1 MTGIVRLASIYQR
14 RHVFAL
20 SVVFACSL
28 PTITRAEVH
37 IEGSPSAVRITTSR
51 DTISDVLSALAATFK
66 VRYRT
71 AIPLS
76 APADAT
82 YSGSF
87 RQVISHLLDGYNYV
101 IKTDDSKTVEI
112 VVLSERGEAVN
123 SPKAPTDKP
132 QVLRVQPSTDESAEA
147 VGLCISR
154 GKGRV
159 SRDPST
165 RRIISRTYTCTGDFA
180 RNLKLV
186 LNRETRE
193 RLEGLGHRYAPGG
206 KRAKTIEYE
215 CPETDRCIVTVKY

>member
-1 MTGIVRLASIYQR
+1 MTGIVWLACILQR
-14 RHVFAL
+14 RHVFVL
-20 SVVFACSL
+20 SVVFVSSL

-37 IEGSPSAVRITTSR
+37 VEGSPPAVRVTTSR
-51 DTISDVLSALAATFK
+51 DTISDVLSVLTATFK
-66 VRYRT
+66 VKYRT
-71 AIPLS
+71 AIPLN
-76 APADAT
+76 AAADAT

-101 IKTDDSKTVEI
+101 IRTDDSKTVEI
-112 VVLSERGEAVN
+112 VVLSERGEAAN
-123 SPKAPTDKP
+123 TPKAPADKP
-132 QVLRVQPSTDESAEA
+132 EVARVQSSIDESAEA

-154 GKGRV
+154 GKGKL

-165 RRIISRTYTCTGDFA
+165 RRAISRTYTCTGDFA

-186 LNRETRE
+186 LNRETKE

>member
-1 MTGIVRLASIYQR
+1 MTGIVWLASNHRR
-14 RHVFAL
+14 RHMFAL

-28 PTITRAEVH
+28 PTITCAEVH
-37 IEGSPSAVRITTSR
+37 VEGSPPAVRVTTSR

-66 VRYRT
+66 VQYRT
-71 AIPLS
+71 AIPLN
-76 APADAT
+76 AAADAT

-87 RQVISHLLDGYNYV
+87 RRVISRLLEGYNYV

-123 SPKAPTDKP
+123 PPKAPTDKP
-132 QVLRVQPSTDESAEA
+132 EVARVESSTDESAEA

-154 GKGRV
+154 GKGRL

-165 RRIISRTYTCTGDFA
+165 KRAISRTYTCTGDFA
-180 RNLKLV
+180 RNLELV
-186 LNRETRE
+186 LNRETKE
-193 RLEGLGHRYAPGG
+193 RLEGLGRRYAPGG

-215 CPETDRCIVTVKY
+215 CPEADRCIVTVKY